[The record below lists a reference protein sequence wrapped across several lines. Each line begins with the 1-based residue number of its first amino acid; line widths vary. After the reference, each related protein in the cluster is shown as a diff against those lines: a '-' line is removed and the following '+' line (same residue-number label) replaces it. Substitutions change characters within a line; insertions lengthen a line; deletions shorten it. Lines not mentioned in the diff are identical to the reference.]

1 MKLIMFS
8 FLSFLATSTYA
19 EDKLAEPFK
28 NIFYDNIGTIIIVIM
43 VILACL
49 LIKSRN

>member
-19 EDKLAEPFK
+19 EDKLAEPLK
-28 NIFYDNIGTIIIVIM
+28 NVIYDNIGTIILVLM
-43 VILACL
+43 VIIVCIF
-49 LIKSRN
+49 IKSKN